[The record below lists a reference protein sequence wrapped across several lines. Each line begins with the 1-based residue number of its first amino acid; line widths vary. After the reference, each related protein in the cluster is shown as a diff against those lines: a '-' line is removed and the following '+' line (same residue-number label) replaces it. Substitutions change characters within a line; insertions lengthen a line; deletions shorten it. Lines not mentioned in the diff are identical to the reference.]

1 MNNRILRI
9 SLLVAF
15 VMFLCQNISAQR
27 VALKTNALDWVLM
40 TPNLSLETRLS
51 SRVTFDI
58 GMAANPLSKLP
69 YLSDVKLRN
78 FRVNPELRY
87 WFNRPMAR
95 HFMGIALTGGMFNVR
110 FHEHCYK
117 GNIAAAGV
125 TYGYALVLSRH
136 WNVEFSLGV
145 GLGRVWGY
153 DFRYGQSVPRNKNM
167 SRWVPV
173 PIRTG
178 VSFSYIFR

>member
-1 MNNRILRI
+1 MNNKILRFFV
-9 SLLVAF
+9 LVAF
-15 VMFLCQNISAQR
+15 AMLFCQHVTAQR
-27 VALKTNALDWVLM
+27 VALKTNAVDWLLM
-40 TPNLSLETRLS
+40 SPNLSLETRLS
-51 SRVTFDI
+51 SRLTFDI
-58 GMAANPLSKLP
+58 GMAANPFSKVPLV
-69 YLSDVKLRN
+69 SDLKLRN

-95 HFMGIALTGGMFNVR
+95 HFMGIALTGGLFSLQL
-110 FHEHCYK
+110 HEHCYK

-136 WNVEFSLGV
+136 WNVEFSV
-145 GLGRVWGY
+145 GLGLGKVWGY
-153 DFRYGQSVPRNKNM
+153 DYLSSEKQPRDKNM